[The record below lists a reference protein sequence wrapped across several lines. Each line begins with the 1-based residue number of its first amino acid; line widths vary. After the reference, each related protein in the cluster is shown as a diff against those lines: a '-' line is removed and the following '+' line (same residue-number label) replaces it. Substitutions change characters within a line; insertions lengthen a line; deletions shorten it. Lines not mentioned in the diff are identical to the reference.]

1 MLDLLLGIICS
12 PLIEEY
18 FSLVWN
24 LETTWKS
31 LARNLGNSM
40 WVVGL
45 INRDGSA
52 PCQISQCITRS
63 VMS

>member
-40 WVVGL
+40 WVGL